1 MAVVYFTSNAS
12 TGAGSLVEAIKNA
25 SPGDVVRPDE
35 TVFERGSTIEIVLA
49 ATLTLDK
56 NLTLDGGPF
65 RVRLNADG
73 RTRCVALAENAN
85 VEMTAFDVVG
95 GGWNSQTN
103 ADVGNAAGAGLY
115 VPGGSKIALN
125 RCGFF
130 ACRGTYGGA
139 IAVGTGAAATL
150 NDCVIAGC
158 YARGSGA
165 GIRSVGNVSV
175 YGSTIMGNVEV
186 SPGTSGDILVD
197 GSGAGRVT
205 IVNSIVGKYRGNVEI
220 GDGCVVGVASSQI
233 GFVASPPDDLSV
245 ETWDANAWR
254 NWDLRLLDDASPNP
268 SPYRDAG
275 DVDAA
280 SKYDYQGNFRGR
292 ESEGVATCSPGAYE
306 TIQADLF
313 WVGRDATGAEVV
325 SPSFLTSNGWAASRF
340 ATVSGYVAPQNGDVV
355 FIDGS
360 IAFDGNSLRL
370 KKLVVGGGASL
381 SVDNSSGAT
390 LTTISDQFDFGVGST
405 LRSVGS
411 STLRFQI
418 GRAVLVSRFGDW
430 VNIQPQFLLG
440 DAAGLEIAPTAKFT
454 TVASSVKL
462 YANGFYTNYNLQIT
476 NVATVEGDSSGCKN
490 VYVSFQ
496 KPTARIAA
504 NGTPRVACGLVKW
517 TTPSDATSG
526 FTALE
531 TGSAPIVFAPRR
543 SATVAGNGSRDDFLI
558 DVSNAQTSGTLA
570 LTLTGQTVCGDAPTC
585 AVALTGSARV
595 DERGLTS
602 QTLTLN
608 ADAELNVD
616 GGFVCVGELDAADG
630 ASVAFLS
637 ERGDAV
643 LTATES
649 ATVGAASFSGVG
661 YFATPPETDL
671 TAATFAETIR
681 RVDYSAGVET
691 FAATATGPTTARLE
705 WSATDATARVCVE
718 RENAAAPNGWETLAL
733 TPTEDASPLSVA
745 LSGRERFRIFDGQT
759 FYVDAAW
766 SSMFGQQFVVLSSY
780 FRVANEKRT
789 WEAKTKV
796 ISNTLNVKA
805 GQSVTI
811 LARISDAFDAEAL
824 LLNDGTNII
833 SVSYSALKKTG
844 SLSSNE
850 TPIDGHV
857 NVAVPT
863 TCVLEAPLTSDA
875 WGEKYNFILTPNIRE
890 KPIFPTTGNYSI
902 KIEIVLADGN
912 PITFYVEIEVS

>member
-1 MAVVYFTSNAS
+1 
-12 TGAGSLVEAIKNA
+12 
-25 SPGDVVRPDE
+25 
-35 TVFERGSTIEIVLA
+35 
-49 ATLTLDK
+49 
-56 NLTLDGGPF
+56 
-65 RVRLNADG
+65 
-73 RTRCVALAENAN
+73 
-85 VEMTAFDVVG
+85 
-95 GGWNSQTN
+95 
-103 ADVGNAAGAGLY
+103 
-115 VPGGSKIALN
+115 
-125 RCGFF
+125 
-130 ACRGTYGGA
+130 
-139 IAVGTGAAATL
+139 
-150 NDCVIAGC
+150 
-158 YARGSGA
+158 
-165 GIRSVGNVSV
+165 
-175 YGSTIMGNVEV
+175 
-186 SPGTSGDILVD
+186 
-197 GSGAGRVT
+197 
-205 IVNSIVGKYRGNVEI
+205 
-220 GDGCVVGVASSQI
+220 
-233 GFVASPPDDLSV
+233 
-245 ETWDANAWR
+245 
-254 NWDLRLLDDASPNP
+254 
-268 SPYRDAG
+268 
-275 DVDAA
+275 
-280 SKYDYQGNFRGR
+280 
-292 ESEGVATCSPGAYE
+292 
-306 TIQADLF
+306 
-313 WVGRDATGAEVV
+313 
-325 SPSFLTSNGWAASRF
+325 
-340 ATVSGYVAPQNGDVV
+340 
-355 FIDGS
+355 
-360 IAFDGNSLRL
+360 
-370 KKLVVGGGASL
+370 
-381 SVDNSSGAT
+381 
-390 LTTISDQFDFGVGST
+390 
-405 LRSVGS
+405 
-411 STLRFQI
+411 
-418 GRAVLVSRFGDW
+418 
-430 VNIQPQFLLG
+430 
-440 DAAGLEIAPTAKFT
+440 
-454 TVASSVKL
+454 
-462 YANGFYTNYNLQIT
+462 
-476 NVATVEGDSSGCKN
+476 
-490 VYVSFQ
+490 
-496 KPTARIAA
+496 
-504 NGTPRVACGLVKW
+504 
-517 TTPSDATSG
+517 